1 MEEWDLP
8 RVAAWNAYC
17 AESPPLR
24 AMVQAYLGIKPASV
38 NTGVEVE
45 GQAEELM
52 ATLQVFPGAVP
63 TPTQA
68 P

>member
-24 AMVQAYLGIKPASV
+24 VMVQAYLGISPASAK
-38 NTGVEVE
+38 TGVEADR
-45 GQAEELM
+45 QAEELL
-52 ATLQVFPGAVP
+52 ATLQIFPGAVP
-63 TPTQA
+63 RPKQA